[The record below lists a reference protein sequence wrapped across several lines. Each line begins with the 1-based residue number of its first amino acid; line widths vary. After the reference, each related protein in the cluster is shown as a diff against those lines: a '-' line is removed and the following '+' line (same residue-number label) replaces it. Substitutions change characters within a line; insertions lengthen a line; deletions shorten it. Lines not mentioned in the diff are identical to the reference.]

1 MTTEEKLK
9 HFQEICMT
17 DAREKSAKILDDYAK
32 TLDKAYEEHTEDAR
46 KRAKMQEEAETEKL
60 GRERNKKLS
69 IGQLDLRREVSR
81 RQEELKDKLFVE
93 VRDKLANFMETREYL
108 DLLEKQIGA
117 AKKVAGDEAMIV
129 YMDPSDEDKAR
140 RLAMHHNVTVKIS
153 EYSFDGGIRAVIPS
167 KHILIDSSFKT
178 KLEEARHEFKFDLG
192 GKQLMAK
199 TGVIYGINGP
209 VVSLAG
215 DPGFQMNEM
224 VYVGKE
230 NLVGEVIGL
239 TSEKTT
245 IQVYEETSGLKPGEV
260 VTGTG
265 APVSVTLAPGILDN
279 IFDGIERPLS
289 KIAERSGYYIGLSL
303 IHISEPTRH

>member
-81 RQEELKDKLFVE
+81 R
-93 VRDKLANFMETREYL
+93 DKLANFMETREYL

-153 EYSFDGGIRAVIPS
+153 EYSFNGGIRAVIPS

-192 GKQLMAK
+192 GKQ
-199 TGVIYGINGP
+199 
-209 VVSLAG
+209 
-215 DPGFQMNEM
+215 
-224 VYVGKE
+224 
-230 NLVGEVIGL
+230 
-239 TSEKTT
+239 
-245 IQVYEETSGLKPGEV
+245 
-260 VTGTG
+260 
-265 APVSVTLAPGILDN
+265 
-279 IFDGIERPLS
+279 
-289 KIAERSGYYIGLSL
+289 
-303 IHISEPTRH
+303 

>member
-81 RQEELKDKLFVE
+81 RQEELKDKL
-93 VRDKLANFMETREYL
+93 
-108 DLLEKQIGA
+108 IGA

-192 GKQLMAK
+192 GKQ
-199 TGVIYGINGP
+199 
-209 VVSLAG
+209 
-215 DPGFQMNEM
+215 
-224 VYVGKE
+224 
-230 NLVGEVIGL
+230 
-239 TSEKTT
+239 
-245 IQVYEETSGLKPGEV
+245 
-260 VTGTG
+260 
-265 APVSVTLAPGILDN
+265 
-279 IFDGIERPLS
+279 
-289 KIAERSGYYIGLSL
+289 
-303 IHISEPTRH
+303 

>member
-81 RQEELKDKLFVE
+81 RQEELKDKLFVG
-93 VRDKLANFMETREYL
+93 VA

-192 GKQLMAK
+192 GKQ
-199 TGVIYGINGP
+199 
-209 VVSLAG
+209 
-215 DPGFQMNEM
+215 
-224 VYVGKE
+224 
-230 NLVGEVIGL
+230 
-239 TSEKTT
+239 
-245 IQVYEETSGLKPGEV
+245 
-260 VTGTG
+260 
-265 APVSVTLAPGILDN
+265 
-279 IFDGIERPLS
+279 
-289 KIAERSGYYIGLSL
+289 
-303 IHISEPTRH
+303 

>member
-46 KRAKMQEEAETEKL
+46 KRAKMQE
-60 GRERNKKLS
+60 
-69 IGQLDLRREVSR
+69 DLRREVSH

-93 VRDKLANFMETREYL
+93 IRDKLANFMETRDYL

-117 AKKVAGDEAMIV
+117 AKAVAGDEAMVV

-192 GKQLMAK
+192 GKQ
-199 TGVIYGINGP
+199 
-209 VVSLAG
+209 
-215 DPGFQMNEM
+215 
-224 VYVGKE
+224 
-230 NLVGEVIGL
+230 
-239 TSEKTT
+239 
-245 IQVYEETSGLKPGEV
+245 
-260 VTGTG
+260 
-265 APVSVTLAPGILDN
+265 
-279 IFDGIERPLS
+279 
-289 KIAERSGYYIGLSL
+289 
-303 IHISEPTRH
+303 

>member
-69 IGQLDLRREVSR
+69 IGQK
-81 RQEELKDKLFVE
+81 ELKDKMFVE
-93 VRDKLANFMETREYL
+93 VRDKMANFMDTREYL

-192 GKQLMAK
+192 GKQ
-199 TGVIYGINGP
+199 
-209 VVSLAG
+209 
-215 DPGFQMNEM
+215 
-224 VYVGKE
+224 
-230 NLVGEVIGL
+230 
-239 TSEKTT
+239 
-245 IQVYEETSGLKPGEV
+245 
-260 VTGTG
+260 
-265 APVSVTLAPGILDN
+265 
-279 IFDGIERPLS
+279 
-289 KIAERSGYYIGLSL
+289 
-303 IHISEPTRH
+303 

>member
-69 IGQLDLRREVSR
+69 IGQLDLRREVSH

-93 VRDKLANFMETREYL
+93 IRDKLANFMETRDYL

-117 AKKVAGDEAMIV
+117 AKAVGGDEA
-129 YMDPSDEDKAR
+129 KAR

-153 EYSFDGGIRAVIPS
+153 EYSFNGGIRAVIPS

-192 GKQLMAK
+192 GKQ
-199 TGVIYGINGP
+199 
-209 VVSLAG
+209 
-215 DPGFQMNEM
+215 
-224 VYVGKE
+224 
-230 NLVGEVIGL
+230 
-239 TSEKTT
+239 
-245 IQVYEETSGLKPGEV
+245 
-260 VTGTG
+260 
-265 APVSVTLAPGILDN
+265 
-279 IFDGIERPLS
+279 
-289 KIAERSGYYIGLSL
+289 
-303 IHISEPTRH
+303 

>member
-81 RQEELKDKLFVE
+81 RQEEFKDKLFVE
-93 VRDKLANFMETREYL
+93 VRD
-108 DLLEKQIGA
+108 KQIGA

-192 GKQLMAK
+192 GKQ
-199 TGVIYGINGP
+199 
-209 VVSLAG
+209 
-215 DPGFQMNEM
+215 
-224 VYVGKE
+224 
-230 NLVGEVIGL
+230 
-239 TSEKTT
+239 
-245 IQVYEETSGLKPGEV
+245 
-260 VTGTG
+260 
-265 APVSVTLAPGILDN
+265 
-279 IFDGIERPLS
+279 
-289 KIAERSGYYIGLSL
+289 
-303 IHISEPTRH
+303 

>member
-69 IGQLDLRREVSR
+69 IGQL
-81 RQEELKDKLFVE
+81 
-93 VRDKLANFMETREYL
+93 ETRDYL

-117 AKKVAGDEAMIV
+117 AKAVAGDEAMVV

-192 GKQLMAK
+192 GKQ
-199 TGVIYGINGP
+199 
-209 VVSLAG
+209 
-215 DPGFQMNEM
+215 
-224 VYVGKE
+224 
-230 NLVGEVIGL
+230 
-239 TSEKTT
+239 
-245 IQVYEETSGLKPGEV
+245 
-260 VTGTG
+260 
-265 APVSVTLAPGILDN
+265 
-279 IFDGIERPLS
+279 
-289 KIAERSGYYIGLSL
+289 
-303 IHISEPTRH
+303 

>member
-1 MTTEEKLK
+1 VKSLTTEEKLK

-46 KRAKMQEEAETEKL
+46 KRAKM
-60 GRERNKKLS
+60 
-69 IGQLDLRREVSR
+69 
-81 RQEELKDKLFVE
+81 QEELKDKLFVE

-192 GKQLMAK
+192 GKQ
-199 TGVIYGINGP
+199 
-209 VVSLAG
+209 
-215 DPGFQMNEM
+215 
-224 VYVGKE
+224 
-230 NLVGEVIGL
+230 
-239 TSEKTT
+239 
-245 IQVYEETSGLKPGEV
+245 
-260 VTGTG
+260 
-265 APVSVTLAPGILDN
+265 
-279 IFDGIERPLS
+279 
-289 KIAERSGYYIGLSL
+289 
-303 IHISEPTRH
+303 

>member
-69 IGQLDLRREVSR
+69 IGQLDLRREVSH

-93 VRDKLANFMETREYL
+93 IRDYL

-117 AKKVAGDEAMIV
+117 AKAVAGDEAMVV

-192 GKQLMAK
+192 GKQ
-199 TGVIYGINGP
+199 
-209 VVSLAG
+209 
-215 DPGFQMNEM
+215 
-224 VYVGKE
+224 
-230 NLVGEVIGL
+230 
-239 TSEKTT
+239 
-245 IQVYEETSGLKPGEV
+245 
-260 VTGTG
+260 
-265 APVSVTLAPGILDN
+265 
-279 IFDGIERPLS
+279 
-289 KIAERSGYYIGLSL
+289 
-303 IHISEPTRH
+303 

>member
-1 MTTEEKLK
+1 
-9 HFQEICMT
+9 MT

-81 RQEELKDKLFVE
+81 RQEELK
-93 VRDKLANFMETREYL
+93 
-108 DLLEKQIGA
+108 EKQIGA

-192 GKQLMAK
+192 GKQ
-199 TGVIYGINGP
+199 
-209 VVSLAG
+209 
-215 DPGFQMNEM
+215 
-224 VYVGKE
+224 
-230 NLVGEVIGL
+230 
-239 TSEKTT
+239 
-245 IQVYEETSGLKPGEV
+245 
-260 VTGTG
+260 
-265 APVSVTLAPGILDN
+265 
-279 IFDGIERPLS
+279 
-289 KIAERSGYYIGLSL
+289 
-303 IHISEPTRH
+303 